1 MNGNMTSEEK
11 KLNKDDMIAYK
22 NFDNNQY
29 SLIPG
34 VSKNK
39 LIMVRERKNSPQRQK
54 ADSSGY
60 HGSPYSP
67 TEKYLLD

>member
-1 MNGNMTSEEK
+1 MHGNMTNEEK
-11 KLNKDDMIAYK
+11 KLNKDDIIAYK

-39 LIMVRERKNSPQRQK
+39 MIMVRDHKIAPETSKVADGGYQR
-54 ADSSGY
+54 S
-60 HGSPYSP
+60 
-67 TEKYLLD
+67 